1 MGLSGRKPGHM
12 YVASYMLLINPVR
25 APRRPFLSKFKI
37 NRKNILFSRNISM
50 LFSKIKKKK
59 HGTVKSVTVTILISE
74 ICAFLRKPIFCIQ
87 ASDIGR
93 GMTGDVKRSSSW
105 SLRDVLLEDAGGR
118 EKIRAGEDAPPKN
131 YAE

>member
-1 MGLSGRKPGHM
+1 
-12 YVASYMLLINPVR
+12 MLLVE
-25 APRRPFLSKFKI
+25 
-37 NRKNILFSRNISM
+37 
-50 LFSKIKKKK
+50 
-59 HGTVKSVTVTILISE
+59 HGYHSFSE

>member
-1 MGLSGRKPGHM
+1 MLVTPFFPNPKIACSFKNTSQKNVFGSFWSHSMGLSGRKPGHM

-59 HGTVKSVTVTILISE
+59 TRNS
-74 ICAFLRKPIFCIQ
+74 
-87 ASDIGR
+87 
-93 GMTGDVKRSSSW
+93 
-105 SLRDVLLEDAGGR
+105 
-118 EKIRAGEDAPPKN
+118 
-131 YAE
+131 